1 MNSVVELNK
10 VCKVFKTE
18 TMLTNAVNNVTLSIN
33 KGEYISISGSSGSG
47 KSTLLSLLGLLDNQT
62 SGSYKIFGHET
73 TGIKESSLAKLRNEH
88 IGFIFQSFN
97 LINDLTVFENI
108 QLPLKYRNNI
118 NEQTVL
124 DVIKKVGLENRANH
138 YPNQLSGG
146 QQQRVAIA
154 RAIVGKPSILL
165 ADEPTGNLDSSNSKL
180 IMDLLAELNAEGIAI
195 CLITHE
201 PTYAAL
207 APVQYEMSDGEL
219 VLK

>member
-1 MNSVVELNK
+1 MQ
-10 VCKVFKTE
+10 
-18 TMLTNAVNNVTLSIN
+18 TNAVNNVSFSIN
-33 KGEYISISGSSGSG
+33 KGEYISISGASGSG

-108 QLPLKYRNNI
+108 QLPLKYRNKI

-201 PTYAAL
+201 PNYAAL
-207 APVQYEMSDGEL
+207 APKQYEMSDGEL
-219 VLK
+219 LLK